1 MENLQPTQAQVAPAP
16 ASPAEV
22 PGIPATPAE
31 GEMSQEQMKAN
42 LQDLM
47 SKIDNKYQDFNVQ
60 KFSSDNKVK
69 DSNAAALRMFFDML
83 QQNGVDP
90 SNVEEV
96 GAFLEKIKANN
107 PEVFKQIESILQT
120 LIGGDTTSTEG
131 VVTPDAGA
139 GVPPVAGAEVP
150 PNMNINTNEPPQQ
163 NI

>member
-22 PGIPATPAE
+22 PGIPSTPME
-31 GEMSQEQMKAN
+31 GEMSQDQMKSN

-69 DSNAAALRMFFDML
+69 SSNAEALRMFFDML
-83 QQNGVDP
+83 QENGVDP

-96 GAFLEKIKANN
+96 GAFLEKIKTNN
-107 PEVFKQIESILQT
+107 PEVFKQIEAILQN
-120 LIGGDTTSTEG
+120 LIAGDTSSEPET
-131 VVTPDAGA
+131 TPEMEAAPGEET
-139 GVPPVAGAEVP
+139 VVP